1 MTLPSELTDSELV
14 AEFNNGNTAAF
25 DEIMERHAERLYRTA
40 YSLLDSHHDAEEVVQ
55 ETFLRAYRALSGF
68 RGDSSLST
76 WLQRIVTNLSR
87 NKFQWN
93 RRRGSEVNRS
103 ISGMLR
109 DADTGGYEDIPLPDD
124 RLTPDRGINNREIGE
139 SIVWAINQLPERLRP
154 VVSLRYL
161 QNYSYDE
168 IAKTLDCNIGSV
180 KSRLSRSRE
189 LLVELLHKRGIV

>member
-55 ETFLRAYRALSGF
+55 ETFLRAYRALAGF

-93 RRRGSEVNRS
+93 KRRGSEVNRS
-103 ISGMLR
+103 ISGMMK
-109 DADTGGYEDIPLPDD
+109 DADTGGYEDISLPDD
-124 RLTPDRGINNREIGE
+124 RLTPDRGLNNREIGE
-139 SIVWAINQLPERLRP
+139 SIVWAIGQLPERLRP

-168 IAKTLDCNIGSV
+168 IAKALDCNIGSV